1 MIRNADV
8 TIHPFLS
15 VVKMQCFITS
25 KTLRL
30 CYAEVMTLRRE
41 RFSEWLNEQIQ
52 TRGWTQAEFARRAST
67 TPATVSRVLSG
78 ENNPG
83 LDFLQGVAS
92 ALSLQPEIVLRK
104 AGILDELVELPDEAK
119 DWGERLMYLTAEDRA
134 AAVAM
139 MDQVLRFAEDRPQ
152 YRARRKKSGS

>member
-30 CYAEVMTLRRE
+30 CYAEVMILRRE
-41 RFSEWLNEQIQ
+41 RFAEWLNAQIQ
-52 TRGWTQAEFARRAST
+52 GRGWTQAEFARQAST

-83 LDFLQGVAS
+83 LDFLQGVAT
-92 ALSLQPEIVLRK
+92 AFNLQPEIVLRNIKDPIEVREIIRK
-104 AGILDELVELPDEAK
+104 AT
-119 DWGERLMYLTAEDRA
+119 LTEKKRRNLA
-134 AAVAM
+134 
-139 MDQVLRFAEDRPQ
+139 
-152 YRARRKKSGS
+152 YREEM

>member
-30 CYAEVMTLRRE
+30 CYAEVMILRRE
-41 RFSEWLNEQIQ
+41 RFAEWLNAQIQ
-52 TRGWTQAEFARRAST
+52 GRGWTQAEFARQAST

-83 LDFLQGVAS
+83 LDFLQGVAT
-92 ALSLQPEIVLRK
+92 AFNLQPEIVLRR
-104 AGILDELVELPDEAK
+104 AGILDEVVDLPDEAK
-119 DWGERLMYLTAEDRA
+119 SWGERLQYLCLLYTSPSPRDRTRSRMPSSA
-134 AAVAM
+134 
-139 MDQVLRFAEDRPQ
+139 
-152 YRARRKKSGS
+152 